1 MEDEIIKLSSAESKL
16 LVRCRLDMEQE
27 FSCGKRK
34 KSVLWGKV
42 LDKIKTEAPDLT
54 ATKEQLQRKFLNMLA
69 TYKRIKKRNRS
80 TGRDATTWDFFNDFD
95 EVYGN
100 RHSVDPPSE
109 NLQNSLDLPSCST
122 AEHIR
127 ANEMCREDNDVVE
140 SVSDVRGNQ
149 QNFAK
154 KKRTVSGNETL
165 EFLKKESEEE
175 KLRHREVMTFER
187 EKLEFEKEKAKIM
200 LGLKEVLDKF
210 LQK

>member
-1 MEDEIIKLSSAESKL
+1 MEGEIIKLSSAESKL

-42 LDKIKTEAPDLT
+42 LDNIKTEAPDLT

-127 ANEMCREDNDVVE
+127 ENEMCREDNDVVK
-140 SVSDVRGNQ
+140 SVPDVRGNQ

-154 KKRTVSGNETL
+154 KNAQYRDMKRWN
-165 EFLKKESEEE
+165 F
-175 KLRHREVMTFER
+175 
-187 EKLEFEKEKAKIM
+187 
-200 LGLKEVLDKF
+200 
-210 LQK
+210 